1 MGHFHHHHYRRKHH
15 HHSEKSSGDCRIV
28 LFCVLSFIFKISLLV
43 ADIIMNVVISTTYNF
58 NNIETINKETYENP
72 PLFQFNI
79 GTNLN
84 SSDYLSYKSFYTW
97 EGH

>member
-1 MGHFHHHHYRRKHH
+1 
-15 HHSEKSSGDCRIV
+15 
-28 LFCVLSFIFKISLLV
+28 
-43 ADIIMNVVISTTYNF
+43 MNVVISTTYNF
-58 NNIETINKETYENP
+58 NYIETINKETYENP